1 MITIDGGTGKI
12 THNSNE
18 ISLASGTI
26 THNGVEIAS
35 DKMHDQ
41 WRLDADVSVTDAVL
55 TGWVRPTESGSGA
68 YLTGM
73 SHSSGIFTF
82 PKTGIYRI
90 DFKGTFYK
98 SDDRRWIGAVM
109 KLSTNSGG
117 SFGDLQ
123 RSYTM
128 IKDIDANSSYA
139 TAITTHHV
147 DVQDAST
154 YRIRFEVSA
163 NGAVT
168 VYGANDDTRT
178 TVLFERIAST

>member
-41 WRLDADVSVTDAVL
+41 WRFDADVSVTDAVL

-117 SFGDLQ
+117 SYGDLA
-123 RSYTM
+123 RSYTGLY
-128 IKDIDANSSYA
+128 DVDSNNSFGQTY
-139 TAITTHHV
+139 TTTYV
-147 DVQDAST
+147 DVQNAST
-154 YRIRFEVSA
+154 YRIRFKAFGDSP
-163 NGAVT
+163 VT
-168 VYGANDDTRT
+168 IYGANDDIRT
-178 TVLFERIAST
+178 TVIFERIANT